1 LSLHVPI
8 RWRDE
13 ANTYRSHAAHCL
25 DLSRDVSDLRRR
37 LALLEMAQVWL
48 DLADQA
54 EKNAATDLV
63 YETPHPPA

>member
-1 LSLHVPI
+1 MPV

-13 ANTYRSHAAHCL
+13 ANTYRGHAAHCL
-25 DLSRDVSDLRRR
+25 NLSRDVADLRRR

-48 DLADQA
+48 DLADRA

-63 YETPHPPA
+63 YETPQPPA